1 MRFPRFSL
9 AFPLLL
15 FCITFASAQNSSTLS
30 GTLSDPSGGAI
41 AGARVVAVRIPV
53 DSSPAASAV
62 TGSDGRY
69 ELPLAPGRWRV
80 RVEHPWFA
88 RIEEEIEVSAGERR
102 EWSPGLQLER
112 LAAEVLVTA
121 QAEPLV
127 SANASSPSSVLTRS
141 EVEQRQEVWLPDS
154 LQSTPGIA
162 LARLGRAGGI
172 TTLFLDGGNSNF
184 TKVLIDGVPANEPG
198 GSLNFSSFSLENFEK
213 VEVIRG
219 ASSALF
225 GTDAMTGVVQ
235 VFTRRGTTS
244 KPVLELLGEG
254 GSFETGRGSAHL
266 SGILGRFDYS
276 AAAGRYQTA
285 GDGPNDFFR
294 NTTLSG
300 NFGWSFADENQLRL
314 TLRGNASDAG
324 VPGQTS
330 LIPVDRDHHNAFR
343 DFTAGLAWDFT
354 TGPRWRHRLAGYDSY
369 IRQLFHDPSSDFC
382 LSTPPFPCDFAFTV
396 RNQFNRAGV
405 QVQSS
410 YLRGS
415 TGVTLGYQLDIENGF
430 FGGEHGRRNN
440 QGGYL
445 EARHQFGARLTVVAG
460 ARAEANASFGTRVVP
475 RAGAAYALRLG
486 SGFWGPTRLKFSYG
500 LGIKEPSLSQSFAQ
514 DACFPG
520 NGGLR
525 PERSRSFHYGA
536 DQFLAGERV
545 RLSVD
550 GFHNQFRDIV
560 SFAFGQFPGAPPP
573 PATCPFGFGSFFNT
587 DLARAR
593 GVNTSVEAKPAR
605 WLRLGGHY
613 SYVDSRVLR
622 SPNAFDPALQPGNRL
637 LHRPVH
643 SGSFTLNADF
653 RRMNWN
659 LNAVFVGDATDSDFL
674 GFGLTRNPGYA
685 RVDLAAHYRLQR
697 AVTLF
702 GRIENLF
709 GDRYEEAIGFPAY
722 GRHFRLGMK
731 VALGGE

>member
-1 MRFPRFSL
+1 MRFRRWLL
-9 AFPLLL
+9 AVLLL
-15 FCITFASAQNSSTLS
+15 PLSASTQSPSRLTGILN
-30 GTLSDPSGGAI
+30 DPSGAAV
-41 AGARVVAVRIPV
+41 AGARVIAGSARAGSAKEIVALSGP
-53 DSSPAASAV
+53 
-62 TGSDGRY
+62 DGRY
-69 ELPLAPGRWRV
+69 ELALPAGHWRV
-80 RVEHPWFA
+80 RVEHAAFA
-88 RIEEEIEVSAGERR
+88 RTELEFTMTPGEER
-102 EWSPGLQLER
+102 EWNPRLQLER
-112 LAAEVLVTA
+112 LAAEVIVTA
-121 QAEPLV
+121 QAEPQAEASV
-127 SANASSPSSVLTRS
+127 SSPSSVLTRS
-141 EVEQRQEVWLPDS
+141 EAEQQQEVWLAES
-154 LQSTPGIA
+154 LQSTPGVA
-162 LARLGRAGGI
+162 LARLGRAGGL
-172 TTLFLDGGNSNF
+172 TTFFLDGGNSNF

-198 GSLNFSSFSLENFEK
+198 GLLNFSTFTLENVEK

-235 VFTRRGTTS
+235 VFTRRGTAS

-254 GSFETGRGSAHL
+254 GSFQTGRGSAHF
-266 SGILGRFDYS
+266 SGILGRFDYA

-300 NFGWSFADENQLRL
+300 NFGWSFDGDNQLRL
-314 TLRGNASDAG
+314 TLRSNSSDAG

-343 DFTAGLAWDFT
+343 DFSAGLAWDFT
-354 TGPRWRHRLAGYDSY
+354 TGARWRHRLAGYDAY
-369 IRQLFHDPSSDFC
+369 IRQSFDDPSSDFC
-382 LSTPPFPCDFAFTV
+382 LSTPPFPCDFAFTL
-396 RNQFNRAGV
+396 RNQFNRAGL
-405 QVQSS
+405 QAQSS
-410 YLRGS
+410 YLGRRG
-415 TGVTLGYQLDIENGF
+415 GVTLGYQLDIENGF
-430 FGGEHGRRNN
+430 FGGKHGRRNN

-445 EARHQFGARLTVVAG
+445 EARRQIGARLTLVAG

-486 SGFWGPTRLKFSYG
+486 TGFWGPTRLKFSYG

-520 NGGLR
+520 NGGLH

-536 DQFLAGERV
+536 DQFLASERV

-550 GFHNQFRDIV
+550 GFHNQFRDII
-560 SFAFGQFPGAPPP
+560 SFAFGRFPGGPPP
-573 PATCPFGFGSFFNT
+573 PAACPFGFGSFFNT

-593 GVNTSVEAKPAR
+593 GVNTAVEAKPTR
-605 WLRLGGHY
+605 WLRIAGHY

-622 SPNAFDPALQPGNRL
+622 SPNAFDPALQMGNRL

-643 SGSFTLNADF
+643 SGSLTLNAEF

-659 LNAVFVGDATDSDFL
+659 LNTVFVGEATDSDFL

-702 GRIENLF
+702 GRIENLL
-709 GDRYEEAIGFPAY
+709 GQRYEDAIGFPAY

-731 VALGGE
+731 VVLGGE

>member
-1 MRFPRFSL
+1 MRFRF
-9 AFPLLL
+9 LL
-15 FCITFASAQNSSTLS
+15 FAVLFFPAFVSAQDSAQLT
-30 GTLSDPSGGAI
+30 GTLTDPTGAAI
-41 AGARVVAVRIPV
+41 AGARVVATRIP
-53 DSSPAASAV
+53 AGTTQERSAV
-62 TGSDGRY
+62 SGADGRY
-69 ELPLAPGRWRV
+69 ELTLSPGRWRV
-80 RVEHPWFA
+80 RVEHAWFA
-88 RIEEEIEVSAGERR
+88 RIEQEIEVNAGEQR
-102 EWSPGLQLER
+102 EWSPRLRLEP
-112 LAAEVLVTA
+112 LAAEVLVSA
-121 QAEPLV
+121 QAEPQAAA
-127 SANASSPSSVLTRS
+127 SASSPSTVLTRD
-141 EVEQRQEVWLPDS
+141 ELAGRQEVWLTES

-184 TKVLIDGVPANEPG
+184 TKVLVDGVPANEPG
-198 GSLNFSSFSLENFEK
+198 GLLNFSSFALDNFEK

-235 VFTRRGTTS
+235 VFTRRGTTAT
-244 KPVLELLGEG
+244 PRLELLGEG
-254 GSFETGRGSAHL
+254 GSFQTGRGSAHL
-266 SGILGRFDYS
+266 SGMLGRFDYA

-285 GDGPNDFFR
+285 GDGPSDFFR

-300 NFGWSFADENQLRL
+300 NFGWSFAPENQLRL
-314 TLRGNASDAG
+314 TLRSNANDAG

-343 DFTAGLAWDFT
+343 DFSAGLAWDFS
-354 TGPRWRHRLAGYDSY
+354 TGTRWRHRLAAYDSY
-369 IRQLFHDPSSDFC
+369 IRQLFDDPSSDFC

-405 QVQSS
+405 QAQSS
-410 YLRGS
+410 YIAGA
-415 TGVTLGYQLDIENGF
+415 TGITFGYQLDIENGF
-430 FGGEHGRRNN
+430 FGAEHGRRNN

-445 EARHQFGARLTVVAG
+445 EARHQIGARLTVVAG
-460 ARAEANASFGTRVVP
+460 ARAEANASFGARIVP

-486 SGFWGPTRLKFSYG
+486 AGAWGPTRLRFSYG

-514 DACFPG
+514 DLCFPG

-536 DQFLAGERV
+536 DQFFAGERV

-560 SFAFGQFPGAPPP
+560 SFAFGQFPGTPPP
-573 PATCPFGFGSFFNT
+573 PAICPFGFGSFFNT

-622 SPNAFDPALQPGNRL
+622 APNAFDPALQPGNRL

-643 SGSFTLNADF
+643 SGSVTLNADF

-697 AVTLF
+697 AVTVF

-731 VALGGE
+731 VALSAE

>member
-1 MRFPRFSL
+1 MRFRRWLFVL
-9 AFPLLL
+9 PLLL
-15 FCITFASAQNSSTLS
+15 FCITLASAQNSATLI
-30 GTLSDPSGGAI
+30 GTLSDPSGAAI
-41 AGARVVAVRIPV
+41 VGARVTATL
-53 DSSPAASAV
+53 ASAKPAQEISLLS
-62 TGSDGRY
+62 GADGRY
-69 ELPLAPGRWRV
+69 ELTLSPGHWRV
-80 RVEHPWFA
+80 RVEHPSFA
-88 RIEEEIEVSAGERR
+88 RIEQQIETSAGEQR
-102 EWSPGLQLER
+102 EWSPRLQLER

-121 QAEPLV
+121 QAEPLA
-127 SANASSPSSVLTRS
+127 SANVSSPSSVLTRS
-141 EVEQRQEVWLPDS
+141 EVEQRQEVWIAES
-154 LQSTPGIA
+154 LQVTPGIA
-162 LARLGRAGGI
+162 LARLGRAGGL

-184 TKVLIDGVPANEPG
+184 TKVLIDGAPVNEPG
-198 GSLNFSSFSLENFEK
+198 GFLILSPLTLDNIEK
-213 VEVIRG
+213 VEVVHG

-235 VFTRRGTTS
+235 VFTRRGTTAQ
-244 KPVLELLGEG
+244 PRLELLGEG

-266 SGILGRFDYS
+266 SGIFGRFDYA

-300 NFGWSFADENQLRL
+300 NFGWRIAEENQLRL
-314 TLRGNASDAG
+314 TLRSNSSDAG

-330 LIPVDRDHHNAFR
+330 LIPVDRDHHNALR
-343 DFTAGLAWDFT
+343 DFAASFAWDFAS
-354 TGPRWRHRLAGYDSY
+354 GSRWRHRVVAHESY
-369 IRQLFHDPSSDFC
+369 IRQIFDDPSSDFC
-382 LSTPPFPCDFAFTV
+382 QSTPPFACDFAFTL
-396 RNQFNRAGV
+396 RNQFNRSGV
-405 QVQSS
+405 QAQSS
-410 YLRGS
+410 YIRGA
-415 TGVTLGYQLDIENGF
+415 TGFTLGYQLDIENGF
-430 FGGEHGRRNN
+430 FGPEHGRRNN

-460 ARAEANASFGTRVVP
+460 ARAEANASFGTRIVP
-475 RAGAAYALRLG
+475 RAGAAYALRFG
-486 SGFWGPTRLKFSYG
+486 SGLWGPTRLKFSYG

-520 NGGLR
+520 NSGLR

-560 SFAFGQFPGAPPP
+560 SFAFGQFPGALPP

-593 GVNTSVEAKPAR
+593 GVNTSVETKPAR
-605 WLRLGGHY
+605 WLRLGGHH

-622 SPNAFDPALQPGNRL
+622 SPNAFDPALQVGNRL
-637 LHRPVH
+637 LHRPLH
-643 SGSFTLNADF
+643 SGSLTVNAEY

-659 LNAVFVGDATDSDFL
+659 LTSVFVGEATDSDFL
-674 GFGLTRNPGYA
+674 GFGRTRNPAYV

>member
-1 MRFPRFSL
+1 VRFRRSL
-9 AFPLLL
+9 FVLPLLL
-15 FCITFASAQNSSTLS
+15 FCITRASAQAPATLR
-30 GTLSDPSGGAI
+30 GTLSDPSGAAI
-41 AGARVVAVRIPV
+41 AGARVIATRVPLE
-53 DSSPAASAV
+53 SSPGASAI
-62 TGSDGRY
+62 TSSDGRY

-80 RVEHPWFA
+80 RIDHTSFA
-88 RIEEEIEVSAGERR
+88 RAEAEFTFAAGEQRD
-102 EWSPGLQLER
+102 WSPRLPLER

-127 SANASSPSSVLTRS
+127 SASVSSPSTVLTRS
-141 EVEQRQEVWLPDS
+141 ELTDRQEVWLTDS

-162 LARLGRAGGI
+162 VARLGRAGGI

-184 TKVLIDGVPANEPG
+184 TKLLVDGVPANEPG
-198 GSLNFSSFSLENFEK
+198 GSLNFSSFTLDNFEK
-213 VEVIRG
+213 VEVIHG

-225 GTDAMTGVVQ
+225 GTDAMVGVIQ
-235 VFTRRGTTS
+235 AFTRRGSTAT
-244 KPVLELLGEG
+244 PHLELLAEG

-266 SGILGRFDYS
+266 SGMLGRFDY
-276 AAAGRYQTA
+276 AAAAARYQTS
-285 GDGPNDFFR
+285 GQGPNDFFR

-300 NFGWSFADENQLRL
+300 NFGWLIADQSQLRL
-314 TLRGNASDAG
+314 TLRSNASDAG

-330 LIPVDRDHHNAFR
+330 LIPLDPDHHNAFR
-343 DFTAGLAWDFT
+343 DFSAGLAWDFSS
-354 TGPRWRHRLAGYDSY
+354 GPRWRHRLAGYDFY
-369 IRQLFHDPSSDFC
+369 IRQLFDDPSSDFC
-382 LSTPPFPCDFAFTV
+382 LPTPPFPCDFSFTA

-405 QVQSS
+405 QAQSS
-410 YLRGS
+410 YLRGA
-415 TGVTLGYQLDIENGF
+415 TGFTLGYHLDIENGF

-445 EARHQFGARLTVVAG
+445 EARHQFGPRLTVVAG

-475 RAGAAYALRLG
+475 RVGAAYALRLG
-486 SGFWGPTRLKFSYG
+486 SHFWGPTRLKFSYG

-514 DACFPG
+514 DTCFPG

-536 DQFLAGERV
+536 DQFIAGERI

-593 GVNTSVEAKPAR
+593 GVNTSVEARPAR
-605 WLRLGGHY
+605 WLRLAGHY

-622 SPNAFDPALQPGNRL
+622 APNAFDPALQPGNRL
-637 LHRPVH
+637 LHRPPH
-643 SGSFTLNADF
+643 SGSISLNAEVK
-653 RRMNWN
+653 RMNWN
-659 LNAVFVGDATDSDFL
+659 LNAVFVGEATDSDFL

-702 GRIENLF
+702 ARIENLF

-731 VALGGE
+731 LALGGE

>member
-1 MRFPRFSL
+1 MRFRRWLS
-9 AFPLLL
+9 AIPLLL
-15 FCITFASAQNSSTLS
+15 SSFTFTHAQSSATIT
-30 GTLSDPSGGAI
+30 GTLSDPSGAPI
-41 AGARVVAVRIPV
+41 AGARLVATPV
-53 DSSPAASAV
+53 PPDPSQAASVA
-62 TGSDGRY
+62 TSGEGRY
-69 ELPLAPGRWRV
+69 DLTLAPGRWRV
-80 RVEHPWFA
+80 RVEHPRFA
-88 RIEEEIEVSAGERR
+88 RIEQELEVIAGEKR
-102 EWSPGLQLER
+102 EWSPRLQLER

-121 QAEPLV
+121 QAEPLA
-127 SANASSPSSVLTRS
+127 SANVSSPSSVLTRS
-141 EVEQRQEVWLPDS
+141 EVEQRQDVWLAES
-154 LQSTPGIA
+154 LQATPGIA
-162 LARLGRAGGI
+162 LARLGRAGGL

-184 TKVLIDGVPANEPG
+184 TKVLVDGVPANEPG
-198 GSLNFSSFSLENFEK
+198 GLHNFSPFTLDNVEK
-213 VEVIRG
+213 VEIIRG

-225 GTDAMTGVVQ
+225 GTDAMTGAVQ
-235 VFTRRGTTS
+235 VFTRRGTTAQ
-244 KPVLELLGEG
+244 PRLELLGEG

-266 SGILGRFDYS
+266 SGVLGRFDYS

-300 NFGWSFADENQLRL
+300 NFGWRITEENQLRL
-314 TLRGNASDAG
+314 TLRSNANDAG

-343 DFTAGLAWDFT
+343 DFTAGLAWHFA

-369 IRQLFHDPSSDFC
+369 IRQLFDDPSSDFC
-382 LSTPPFPCDFAFTV
+382 LSTPPFPCDFAFTL

-405 QVQSS
+405 QAQSS
-410 YLRGS
+410 YVGGATS
-415 TGVTLGYQLDIENGF
+415 VTLGYQLDIENGF

-440 QGGYL
+440 QGGYI
-445 EARHQFGARLTVVAG
+445 EARHQFGARLTLIAG

-475 RAGAAYALRLG
+475 RAGAAYALRLA

-520 NGGLR
+520 NSGLR

-536 DQFLAGERV
+536 DQFLADERV

-605 WLRLGGHY
+605 WLRLSGHY

-622 SPNAFDPALQPGNRL
+622 SPNAFDPALQVGNRL

-643 SGSFTLNADF
+643 SGSLAVNAEY

-659 LNAVFVGDATDSDFL
+659 LTSVFVGEATDSDFL
-674 GFGLTRNPGYA
+674 GFGRTRNAGYS

-697 AVTLF
+697 AITLF

-709 GDRYEEAIGFPAY
+709 GERYEEAIGFPAY

-731 VALGGE
+731 VALGAE